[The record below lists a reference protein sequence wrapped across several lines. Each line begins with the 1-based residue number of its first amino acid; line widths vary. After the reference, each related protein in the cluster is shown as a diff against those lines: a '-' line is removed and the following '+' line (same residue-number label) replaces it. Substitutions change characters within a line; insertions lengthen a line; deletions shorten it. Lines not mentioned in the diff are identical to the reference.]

1 MTKKL
6 VETYK
11 HIQGVHIICVNF
23 SAVYHNS
30 KKKKI
35 LIICN
40 ITIIKISGKFL
51 LYFILFILFTVSTN
65 YHKFKYINKSYY
77 LFL

>member
-30 KKKKI
+30 KKKNFNNMQYNNNKNFR
-35 LIICN
+35 N
-40 ITIIKISGKFL
+40 I
-51 LYFILFILFTVSTN
+51 FILFYFILFTVSTN